1 MQITRKDIANYYLL
15 GEMIDKSEKK
25 LQEYIEKKPSDFAG
39 KVYGS
44 NEEFPYQPVGFSVRG
59 MTKSEMENSTAWDS
73 ECERMEK
80 VISEDIDRMNRIK
93 FAIDELIASVSDI
106 QDKAILQYTK
116 ERKSQQWIADK
127 VGLDQS
133 VVSRRL
139 KKYIKS

>member
-1 MQITRKDIANYYLL
+1 MEITRKDIANYYLL
-15 GEMIDKSEKK
+15 GEMIEKSEKK

-44 NEEFPYQPVGFSVRG
+44 NEEFPYQPVGFVVHG
-59 MTKSEMENSTAWDS
+59 MTSAEMEESTAWDS

-80 VISEDIDRMNRIK
+80 IISEDINRMNRIRS
-93 FAIDELIASVSDI
+93 AIDELIAGVSDI

-116 ERKSQQWIADK
+116 ERKSQQWIANK

-133 VVSRRL
+133 VISRRI

>member
-15 GEMIDKSEKK
+15 EKMIDKSEKK

-44 NEEFPYQPVGFSVRG
+44 NDEFPYQPVGFVVHG
-59 MTKSEMENSTAWDS
+59 MTGSEMQESKAWDA

-80 VISEDIDRMNRIK
+80 IISNDIDRMNRIK
-93 FAIDELIASVSDI
+93 SAIDELIAGISDI

>member
-1 MQITRKDIANYYLL
+1 MEITRRDIANYYLL
-15 GEMIDKSEKK
+15 GEMIAKSEKK

-44 NEEFPYQPVGFSVRG
+44 NEEFPYQPVGFSVHG

-93 FAIDELIASVSDI
+93 FAIDELIAGVSDI

>member
-1 MQITRKDIANYYLL
+1 MQITRKDISNYYLL
-15 GEMIDKSEKK
+15 GEMIAKSEKK

-44 NEEFPYQPVGFSVRG
+44 NEEFPYQPVGFSVHG

-93 FAIDELIASVSDI
+93 FAIDDLIAGVSDI

>member
-1 MQITRKDIANYYLL
+1 MQITRKDISNYYLL
-15 GEMIDKSEKK
+15 GEMIAKSEKK

-44 NEEFPYQPVGFSVRG
+44 NEEFPYQPVGFSVYG
-59 MTKSEMENSTAWDS
+59 MTKSEMENSTEWDS

-93 FAIDELIASVSDI
+93 FAIDELIAGVSDI

-133 VVSRRL
+133 VVSRRI

>member
-1 MQITRKDIANYYLL
+1 MQITRKDISNYYLL
-15 GEMIDKSEKK
+15 GEMIAKSEKK

-44 NEEFPYQPVGFSVRG
+44 NEEFPYQPVGFSVHG
-59 MTKSEMENSTAWDS
+59 MTKSEMENSTAWDA

-80 VISEDIDRMNRIK
+80 MIAEDIERMNQIR
-93 FAIDELIASVSDI
+93 FAIDELIANVSDI

>member
-1 MQITRKDIANYYLL
+1 MQITRKDISNYYLL
-15 GEMIDKSEKK
+15 GEMIAKSEKK

-44 NEEFPYQPVGFSVRG
+44 NEEFPYQPVGFFIHG
-59 MTKSEMENSTAWDS
+59 MTKSEMENSAAWDS

-93 FAIDELIASVSDI
+93 FAIDELIAGVSDI

>member
-1 MQITRKDIANYYLL
+1 MQITRKDISNYYLL
-15 GEMIDKSEKK
+15 GEMIAKSEKK

-44 NEEFPYQPVGFSVRG
+44 NGEFPYQPVGFSVHG

-80 VISEDIDRMNRIK
+80 VISEDIDRMNQIK
-93 FAIDELIASVSDI
+93 FAIDELISGVSDI

>member
-1 MQITRKDIANYYLL
+1 MQITRKDISNYYLL
-15 GEMIDKSEKK
+15 GEMIAKSEKK

-44 NEEFPYQPVGFSVRG
+44 NEEFPYQPVGFSVHG

-73 ECERMEK
+73 ECERLEK
-80 VISEDIDRMNRIK
+80 VISEDINRMNQIK
-93 FAIDELIASVSDI
+93 FAIDELIAGVSDI

>member
-1 MQITRKDIANYYLL
+1 MQITRKDISNYYLL
-15 GEMIDKSEKK
+15 GEMIVKSEKK

-44 NEEFPYQPVGFSVRG
+44 NEEFPYQPVGFSIHG

-93 FAIDELIASVSDI
+93 FAIDELIAGVSDI

>member
-1 MQITRKDIANYYLL
+1 MEITRRDITNYYLL
-15 GEMIDKSEKK
+15 GEMIEKSEKK

-44 NEEFPYQPVGFSVRG
+44 NEEFPYQPVGFSVHG

-93 FAIDELIASVSDI
+93 FAIDELIAGVSDI

>member
-1 MQITRKDIANYYLL
+1 MQITRKDITNYYLL
-15 GEMIDKSEKK
+15 GEMIEKSEKK
-25 LQEYIEKKPSDFAG
+25 LQEYIEKKPADFAG

-44 NEEFPYQPVGFSVRG
+44 NEEFPYQPVGFSVHG
-59 MTKSEMENSTAWDS
+59 MTKSELEESSVWDS

-80 VISEDIDRMNRIK
+80 MIAEDIERMNQIR
-93 FAIDELIASVSDI
+93 FAIDELIANVSDI

>member
-1 MQITRKDIANYYLL
+1 MQITRKDISNYYLL
-15 GEMIDKSEKK
+15 GEMIAKSEKK
-25 LQEYIEKKPSDFAG
+25 LQEYIKKKPSDFAG

-44 NEEFPYQPVGFSVRG
+44 NEEFPYQPVGFSVHG

-73 ECERMEK
+73 ECERLEK
-80 VISEDIDRMNRIK
+80 VISEDINRMNQIK
-93 FAIDELIASVSDI
+93 FAIDELIAGVSDI

-116 ERKSQQWIADK
+116 ERKSQKWIADK

>member
-1 MQITRKDIANYYLL
+1 MEITRRDIANYYLL
-15 GEMIDKSEKK
+15 GEMIQKSEEK
-25 LQEYIEKKPSDFAG
+25 LQRYIDKKPSDFAG
-39 KVYGS
+39 KVHGS
-44 NEEFPYQPVGFSVRG
+44 NDEFPYQPVGFVVHG
-59 MTKSEMENSTAWDS
+59 MTGSEMQESKAWDA

-93 FAIDELIASVSDI
+93 FAIDELIAGVSDI

>member
-1 MQITRKDIANYYLL
+1 MQITRKDISNYYLL
-15 GEMIDKSEKK
+15 GEMIEKSEKK

-44 NEEFPYQPVGFSVRG
+44 NEEFPYQPVRFSVHG

-93 FAIDELIASVSDI
+93 FAIDELIAGVSDI

-116 ERKSQQWIADK
+116 ERKPQQWIADK

>member
-15 GEMIDKSEKK
+15 GEMIAKSEKK

-44 NEEFPYQPVGFSVRG
+44 NEEFPYQPVGFSVHG

-93 FAIDELIASVSDI
+93 FAIDELIAGVSDI

>member
-1 MQITRKDIANYYLL
+1 MQITRKDITNYYLL
-15 GEMIDKSEKK
+15 GEMIEKSEKK

-44 NEEFPYQPVGFSVRG
+44 NEEFPYQPVGFSVHG
-59 MTKSEMENSTAWDS
+59 MTKSELEESSIWDS

-80 VISEDIDRMNRIK
+80 MIAEDIDRMNQIR
-93 FAIDELIASVSDI
+93 FAIDELIANVSDI
-106 QDKAILQYTK
+106 QDKEILQYTK

>member
-1 MQITRKDIANYYLL
+1 MQITRKDISNYYLL
-15 GEMIDKSEKK
+15 GEMIAKSEKK

-44 NEEFPYQPVGFSVRG
+44 NEEFPYQSVGFSVHG
-59 MTKSEMENSTAWDS
+59 MTKFEMENSTAWDS
-73 ECERMEK
+73 ECERLEK
-80 VISEDIDRMNRIK
+80 VISEDINRMNQIK
-93 FAIDELIASVSDI
+93 FAIDELIAGVSDI

>member
-1 MQITRKDIANYYLL
+1 MEITRKDITNYYLL
-15 GEMIDKSEKK
+15 GEMIEKSEKK
-25 LQEYIEKKPSDFAG
+25 LQEYIEKKPADFAG

-44 NEEFPYQPVGFSVRG
+44 NEEFPYQPVGFSVHG
-59 MTKSEMENSTAWDS
+59 MTKSELEESSVWDS

-80 VISEDIDRMNRIK
+80 MIAEDIERMNQIR
-93 FAIDELIASVSDI
+93 FAIDELIANVSDI

>member
-1 MQITRKDIANYYLL
+1 
-15 GEMIDKSEKK
+15 
-25 LQEYIEKKPSDFAG
+25 
-39 KVYGS
+39 
-44 NEEFPYQPVGFSVRG
+44 
-59 MTKSEMENSTAWDS
+59 MTKSEMENSTAWDL

-93 FAIDELIASVSDI
+93 FAIDELIAGVSDI